1 MNVKVLAITPAILL
15 ACQAGHAADFDPADF
30 VIAHN
35 RWRAYAGITE
45 KLSYSAALAMTA
57 QSWAD
62 NLKRTQHCQLR
73 HSKPDGR
80 YGENL
85 YWAGAVQW
93 SNGHRELQKVTP
105 AQVVDSWGSER
116 AYYDRKRNSCAPG
129 KSAATT
135 RSSSGAAPKGSAVR
149 WPSARTPKS
158 RSGSASTSP
167 RETGWVKDLTSGL

>member
-1 MNVKVLAITPAILL
+1 MNFKVLAITPAILL

-129 KSAATT
+129 KVCGHYTQLVW
-135 RSSSGAAPKGSAVR
+135 RSTERVGCAMAICEDTKEQV
-149 WPSARTPKS
+149 
-158 RSGSASTSP
+158 
-167 RETGWVKDLTSGL
+167 WVCQYQPAGNWVGQRPY